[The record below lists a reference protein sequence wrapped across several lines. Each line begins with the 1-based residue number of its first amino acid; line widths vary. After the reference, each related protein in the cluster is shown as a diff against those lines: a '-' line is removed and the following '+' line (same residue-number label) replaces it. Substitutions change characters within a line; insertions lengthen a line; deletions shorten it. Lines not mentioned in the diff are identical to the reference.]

1 MNLNSTINPSAN
13 SNSNN
18 NGNGV
23 SNAKSNFN
31 RIFYFDILR
40 ALAIVAVIILHISE
54 LDLISTNPSNFSF
67 PFLAT
72 INASFRFA
80 VPLFLMLSGALLLNK
95 DYNYLSFF
103 CRRYPRIIA
112 PFLFWGAIYIVFS
125 ALFYGKAYYFASFNS
140 SLFYI
145 ANMFFGIKGFLS
157 HFWFVWLIIVAY
169 LLMPAVNRWIKNAS
183 NKEISGFIAIWIIAS
198 FISFYLLPTE
208 FNMVYFAGLIFFTV
222 FGYYINNISNIVANR
237 QNNDSKLNIVK
248 NINNIFN
255 SKFIWI
261 ALFIITTAI
270 RAYMIYSS
278 AIISGA
284 FIWGQAGDE
293 YNILSIIQ
301 VLSIFLIAKLTFTNW
316 NVKNNIHKN
325 RIKNFFNQIVTTLS
339 TYSYGIYL
347 SHMIFIFILIDLG
360 LSFTNINIFLVFFIG
375 IFVLIVNVFI
385 LNLLNRIP
393 IIKYFTG
400 IH

>member
-1 MNLNSTINPSAN
+1 
-13 SNSNN
+13 
-18 NGNGV
+18 
-23 SNAKSNFN
+23 
-31 RIFYFDILR
+31 
-40 ALAIVAVIILHISE
+40 ISE
-54 LDLISTNPSNFSF
+54 LALISTNPTNFSF

-72 INASFRFA
+72 LNASFRFA

-95 DYNYLSFF
+95 DYSYLNFF
-103 CRRYPRIIA
+103 CRRYPRVIA
-112 PFLFWGAIYIVFS
+112 PFLFWGTIYIVFS
-125 ALFYGKAYYFASFNS
+125 ALFYDKAYYFASFNS

-169 LLMPAVNRWIKNAS
+169 LLMPAVNRWIKDAS

-222 FGYYINNISNIVANR
+222 FGYYINNISNIVANITD
-237 QNNDSKLNIVK
+237 NGSDNGSKFDIV
-248 NINNIFN
+248 NCINNIFN
-255 SKFIWI
+255 NRSIWNRSIWI

-278 AIISGA
+278 AIISGV

-301 VLSIFLIAKLTFTNW
+301 VLSIFLIAKLTFNNE
-316 NVKNNIHKN
+316 NVKNNIHNIPNIPKN
-325 RIKNFFNQIVTTLS
+325 RIKNLFNQIVTTLS
-339 TYSYGIYL
+339 KYSYGIYL

-375 IFVLIVNVFI
+375 IFVLIVSI
-385 LNLLNRIP
+385 LLLNLLNRIP
-393 IIKYFTG
+393 ILKYFTG